1 MKLIILVLFTLSA
14 TYSSADENQFI
25 NGHWVSQQSQEM
37 SGFVDVDIDKAAGR
51 LTIVDCIF
59 AKKDGI
65 SSCSEMEWK
74 ISENDEIFHGE
85 KKVGDIFPFRVLIFN
100 SHEQASE
107 IIRLTKINEHTIEY
121 IYSYSNID
129 GAIVFKKVQLN
140 TITTQVIKK

>member
-1 MKLIILVLFTLSA
+1 MKLIILVLFTLAA